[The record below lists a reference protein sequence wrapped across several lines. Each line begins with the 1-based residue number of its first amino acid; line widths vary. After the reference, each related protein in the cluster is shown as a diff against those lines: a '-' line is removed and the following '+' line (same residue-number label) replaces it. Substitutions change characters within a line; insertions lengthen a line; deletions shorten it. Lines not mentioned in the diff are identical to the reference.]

1 MTYKARYN
9 ASCLT
14 HWLGQFDIDLRERN
28 SEWGIRDL
36 ETVEAEGNKHG
47 FVLKE
52 VIEMPANNLFVWFRR
67 DT

>member
-1 MTYKARYN
+1 MF
-9 ASCLT
+9 CELV
-14 HWLGQFDIDLRERN
+14 GQFDIDLRERN

-52 VIEMPANNLFVWFRR
+52 VHEMPANNMFVWFRR